1 MEEVAPEYDVIVMG
15 TGTNTAPPRPDD
27 DEEVEVL
34 TSGRP
39 DGMCVVWVRI
49 KHVKKTTDLSD

>member
-15 TGTNTAPPRPDD
+15 TGTNPAPLRPDD
-27 DEEVEVL
+27 DDEVEVL

-39 DGMCVVWVRI
+39 DGVCVVWVRI
-49 KHVKKTTDLSD
+49 KHVKKTRDSRD